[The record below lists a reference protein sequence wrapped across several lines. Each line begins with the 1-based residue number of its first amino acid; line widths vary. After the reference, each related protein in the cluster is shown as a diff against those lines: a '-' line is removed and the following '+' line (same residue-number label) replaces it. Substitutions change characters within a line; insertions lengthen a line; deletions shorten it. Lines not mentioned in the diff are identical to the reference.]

1 MLVSEVPALREYW
14 YPVAY
19 SAEVGTTPRRFR
31 IFGEDHVAWRP
42 AEGAPV
48 RAALDECPHRAA
60 RLSQGWVDDGCLV
73 CPYHGWRFDQSGR
86 CVEIPSAEPGLPI
99 PARAHVNGVLA
110 DERYGLVWV
119 CVGTPRAGIPDLA
132 EADDPSFTLIHELME
147 EWNCSAPRIIDNALD
162 VSHVAFVHRT
172 SVGSAANPRLSDF
185 KVTRDG
191 LRLAFSVSY
200 VVRVNEQ
207 QKINLGIDSELTGR
221 STHAELIQPLIFRG
235 SAGVPRER
243 AAARPVQD
251 GDAGRRLDDAVLPVH
266 RPQRHAGR
274 GGDPGDRGRRPDRA
288 VRGQGAARRGQPELP
303 DRGDDRAAHQGRPDD
318 AGVPPGARRAGRR
331 DVERDARPGVGHH
344 VLIRPP
350 STSPNHSRRP
360 TS

>member
-119 CVGTPRAGIPDLA
+119 CVGTPRAGIPDLG

-200 VVRVNEQ
+200 VVKVNEQ
-207 QKINLGIDSELTGR
+207 QKINLGIESELTGR

-235 SAGVPRER
+235 ALEYHENGLLHVLYKTATPVDDSTTLFCQFIARNDTPDEAAIREIAAVDRIVQSEDKVLLEGVNPNFPIEVTTELHTKADRMTLEYR
-243 AAARPVQD
+243 RVLAELAAETSNVT
-251 GDAGRRLDDAVLPVH
+251 
-266 RPQRHAGR
+266 
-274 GGDPGDRGRRPDRA
+274 PDRA
-288 VRGQGAARRGQPELP
+288 WA
-303 DRGDDRAAHQGRPDD
+303 
-318 AGVPPGARRAGRR
+318 
-331 DVERDARPGVGHH
+331 
-344 VLIRPP
+344 
-350 STSPNHSRRP
+350 T
-360 TS
+360 TF